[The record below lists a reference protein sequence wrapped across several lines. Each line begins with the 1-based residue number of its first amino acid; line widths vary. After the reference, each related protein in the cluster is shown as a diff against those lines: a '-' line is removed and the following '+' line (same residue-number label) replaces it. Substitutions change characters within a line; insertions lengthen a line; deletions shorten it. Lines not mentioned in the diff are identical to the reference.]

1 MSIYSDRV
9 EALRRVM
16 KERGADAAIIPS
28 ADPHLGEYV
37 PEHWKIINW
46 LTGFT
51 GSTATVVVTHDYTGL
66 FTDSRYYLQAAAELE
81 GSGVQ
86 FRRPVVQKDNDY
98 LSVLVS
104 HTGKPGRVAAD
115 GRLFSVTRMR
125 RIEEELGRAG
135 LLTDTGC
142 DLFED
147 IWTGRPPMP
156 DSVAFDH
163 PVAYSGKERSVKIS
177 EVREKMKEA
186 GVTHHLLSSPDDIM
200 WLLNIRGR
208 DLEYTPVIFC
218 FALITEQQILLFVD
232 ERKMGPRLAMAFDS
246 ENIVILPYEEAA
258 SMADFIPE
266 GSVVMLNP
274 DSTSLALYRSVPAG
288 VIIKEEISIPA
299 RMKAVKNRVEAENL
313 ERAMVKDGIALTR
326 FFFWLEQTYG
336 SESLNEYSVSEK
348 LLGFR
353 KEQAGFICP
362 SFSTIVAFNENGAMP
377 HYTVS
382 PSSARAISGRGL
394 LLIDSGGQYP
404 DGTTD
409 ITRTVALG
417 IPDEKQKKDFTL
429 VLRGMISLARAR
441 FPFGTRGYQLDILAR
456 KHLWEQGLN
465 YGHGTGHGVGFCLSV
480 HEGPQSITPAENRT
494 VIVPGM
500 LLSDEPAVYREG
512 EYGIR
517 TENLILCYEDEETEF
532 GRFLR
537 FDTMSLCYIDRA
549 LIDLTMLDSHE
560 LAWLNDYHREV
571 YERLSR
577 GLSSEEA
584 EWLKEKTITDY
595 LAK

>member
-1 MSIYSDRV
+1 MGTYKERV

-16 KERGADAAIIPS
+16 KEKGFDATIIPS

-37 PEHWKIINW
+37 PDHWKIINW

-51 GSTATVVVTHDYTGL
+51 GSAATVVVTRDKADL

-81 GSGVQ
+81 GSGVG
-86 FRRPVVQKDNDY
+86 FRRPVVPKDNDY
-98 LSVLVS
+98 LFILASAC
-104 HTGKPGRVAAD
+104 GKKSKVALD
-115 GRLFSVTRMR
+115 GRLFSVTRIR
-125 RIEEELGRAG
+125 KIEEELGRAG
-135 LLTDTGC
+135 IAINTDC

-147 IWTGRPPMP
+147 IWDDRPSMP
-156 DSVAFDH
+156 GSPAFDH
-163 PVAYSGKERSVKIS
+163 PVRYSGKERAVKIS
-177 EVREKMKEA
+177 EVRETMKEA

-218 FALITEQQILLFVD
+218 FALITELQILLFVD
-232 ERKMGPRLAMAFDS
+232 ERKIGPRLAMAFDS
-246 ENIVILPYEEAA
+246 EDIVILPYEEAA
-258 SMADFIPE
+258 SMTEFIPD
-266 GSVVMLNP
+266 GSVVLLNP
-274 DSTSLALYRSVPAG
+274 DTTSLALYKSVPGGAE
-288 VIIKEEISIPA
+288 IKEETSIPA
-299 RMKAVKNRVEAENL
+299 RMKAVKNRVETENM

-326 FFFWLEQTYG
+326 FFYWLEQASTDG
-336 SESLNEYSVSEK
+336 ELNEYNVAEK
-348 LLGFR
+348 LHGFR
-353 KEQAGFICP
+353 SEQPEFICP
-362 SFSTIVAFNENGAMP
+362 SFKAIVAFNENGAMP
-377 HYTVS
+377 HYTAS
-382 PSSARAISGRGL
+382 SSSAREISGSGI
-394 LLIDSGGQYP
+394 LLIDSGAQYH

-417 IPDEKQKKDFTL
+417 MPDEKQKKDFTL
-429 VLRGMISLARAR
+429 VLKGMISLARAR

-456 KHLWEQGLN
+456 RYLWEQGLN

-500 LLSDEPAVYREG
+500 LMSDEPAIYREG

-537 FDTMSLCYIDRA
+537 FDTMSLCYIDMA
-549 LIDLTMLDSHE
+549 LVDRTMLDRSE
-560 LAWLNDYHREV
+560 LAWLKNYHREV
-571 YERLSR
+571 NERLSP
-577 GLSSEEA
+577 GLPPEEA
-584 EWLKEKTITDY
+584 EWLKTKTII
-595 LAK
+595 AEG